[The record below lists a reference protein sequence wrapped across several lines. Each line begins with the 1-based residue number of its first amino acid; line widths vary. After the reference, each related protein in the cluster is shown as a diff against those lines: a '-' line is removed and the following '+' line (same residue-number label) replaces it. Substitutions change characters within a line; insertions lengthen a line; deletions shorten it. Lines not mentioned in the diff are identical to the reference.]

1 MFDRVLIMLLDYL
14 SRFGVA
20 LRGIHRKVW
29 YMPLTDYSI
38 HSKRRIFP
46 LLWSNAWKYNI
57 QTKKRLTKVKEKW
70 RTMQFDIFDLSFIF
84 YIPVSQTVSL
94 IKRSGTCYFLHVSNY
109 WWVCWCYAHT
119 ITCIK
124 QNWLAWA
131 CDCTPFLVKPGLW
144 HGKSDYGS
152 IFFATMF

>member
-1 MFDRVLIMLLDYL
+1 MLLDYL

-46 LLWSNAWKYNI
+46 VLWSNAWKYNI

-109 WWVCWCYAHT
+109 WWVCWCVHIRPHVSNKT
-119 ITCIK
+119 
-124 QNWLAWA
+124 
-131 CDCTPFLVKPGLW
+131 GW
-144 HGKSDYGS
+144 HGRVIVHLSLSSLVYDMVKVTMVA
-152 IFFATMF
+152 FFLLQCFRCK